1 METNEKSMSMD
12 LPKGTGYLTGMAI
25 GMGSWIVWAIVFNN
39 LVLGFLFSMG
49 MGLLVFGPMFE
60 KAHAV
65 EVTPEQTG
73 TVRILL
79 VTGAFIGL
87 ATIAVLFVRLFIL
100 G

>member
-1 METNEKSMSMD
+1 VETNETSATMD

-60 KAHAV
+60 KAHST
-65 EVTPEQTG
+65 EVAPEQTR
-73 TVRILL
+73 TMRILL
-79 VTGAFIGL
+79 VLGTLIGV
-87 ATIAVLFVRLFIL
+87 ATIVVLFVRLFL
-100 G
+100 MA